1 MRARCASEWGW
12 CAHATIHERSVQRQP
27 GPVYHFVGALVRAK
41 DAKTRELGEKTR
53 ARARAAIVRK
63 TDNSWL
69 CACVCVRV
77 CIYAP
82 RVRMVV
88 VGGRRSRAR
97 QLLHI
102 VVVVVVVARHDY
114 VHTPTII
121 RMCARGQHTHTHST
135 HWWASRV
142 ATNQSIGTGLRTF
155 LHD

>member
-1 MRARCASEWGW
+1 MR
-12 CAHATIHERSVQRQP
+12 ER
-27 GPVYHFVGALVRAK
+27 VGLVRARH
-41 DAKTRELGEKTR
+41 DTRALRATPARPSVPFRWRAGTR
-53 ARARAAIVRK
+53 QRRENSVRKLARARAQRSCGRLIIVGCVR
-63 TDNSWL
+63 
-69 CACVCVRV
+69 VCVRV